1 MLLKPVIPSPII
13 AAWSEPSKMM
23 KNKHITMRVNPNKVL
38 GLERSPGFGRM
49 ASGDGR
55 DNYDLLDD
63 SG

>member
-1 MLLKPVIPSPII
+1 
-13 AAWSEPSKMM
+13 MM